1 MQAACGVTSWIR
13 ICYGIDKKHHP
24 NKEDKK
30 MKRTN
35 LNNLFLFF
43 GSFIILTVGLL
54 VAFVPGLAYAT
65 VHSYFLDIPNPPFG
79 LPYVQYQSLDF
90 STHIYTIR
98 FLVSAI
104 GGLIGLFALLGKN
117 RKAYLGV
124 TAIGI
129 AIMGLMFPATG
140 DMRISFPEMR
150 LSDAPWIAAFI
161 ITVGICLMFI
171 GLTIKKEHVPKAS
184 FLSLPLLLAVYSIPP
199 ILIMFNYLP
208 WIVFGAVSFNPI
220 SLLIWFIPFASFLLM
235 AWGALS
241 SRWQEITRFFRD

>member
-1 MQAACGVTSWIR
+1 
-13 ICYGIDKKHHP
+13 
-24 NKEDKK
+24 

-35 LNNLFLFF
+35 LNNLLLFC
-43 GSFIILTVGLL
+43 GSFITLTVSLL
-54 VAFVPGLAYAT
+54 AAFVPGLAYAT
-65 VHSYFLDIPNPPFG
+65 VHSYFQDVPNPYG

-90 STHIYTIR
+90 SAHIYTIR

-104 GGLIGLFALLGKN
+104 GGLIGLFTLLGKN
-117 RKAYLGV
+117 KKAYIGV
-124 TAIGI
+124 VAIGI

-161 ITVGICLMFI
+161 ITVGICLMFM
-171 GLTIKKEHVPKAS
+171 GLTIKKGHVPKAS

-208 WIVFGAVSFNPI
+208 WIVFGAPTNNPI
-220 SLLIWFIPFASFLLM
+220 NLLIWFIPFASFLLM

-241 SRWQEITRFFRD
+241 SKWQEITRLFRDQPRKAAISP